1 MKKIIKRLKVKK
13 KKNEL
18 KDLEFY
24 DNLSDLIPIDY
35 NEIDLIN
42 YFDEYLIKD
51 IYKKVSKI
59 NLDEDNATFYDEII
73 ASEFKLVHQALEQQ
87 RINHDH
93 IINKINLGKIIKM
106 SQNNNEIKIL
116 QEELK
121 KIEEQIK

>member
-1 MKKIIKRLKVKK
+1 MKKIIKRLKIKK

-51 IYKKVSKI
+51 IYKNVSKI
-59 NLDEDNATFYDEII
+59 NLDEDNATFYDKII
-73 ASEFKLVHQALEQQ
+73 AHEFQLVHQALEEQ

-93 IINKINLGKIIKM
+93 IINKINLGKIVKL
-106 SQNNNEIKIL
+106 SSNNKEIKIL
-116 QEELK
+116 EDELE
-121 KIEEQIK
+121 KIEKQIK